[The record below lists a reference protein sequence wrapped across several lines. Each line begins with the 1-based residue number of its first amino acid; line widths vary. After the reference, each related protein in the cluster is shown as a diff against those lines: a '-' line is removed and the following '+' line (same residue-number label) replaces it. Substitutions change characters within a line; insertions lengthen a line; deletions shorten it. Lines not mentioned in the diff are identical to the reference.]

1 MQQLR
6 NNDDHGLYLDAS
18 IHELNKI
25 NKKIAN
31 LILMKEELTEK
42 VIGALGHEHEG
53 QRTYEHR
60 TWKIEVK
67 TPCIYSLD
75 KRLYES
81 GAHMLPIDFNPI
93 KKSISYTIDK
103 KLCDRFLMHAP
114 QEVKSVLCEL
124 IEKRP
129 GKATVT
135 IKERV

>member
-6 NNDDHGLYLDAS
+6 NLDDQGLYLEAS

-25 NKKIAN
+25 NKKIAA
-31 LILMKEELTEK
+31 LLLMKEELTEK

-53 QRTYEHR
+53 QKTYEHR

-81 GAHMLPIDFNPI
+81 GTYKLPIDYNPI
-93 KKSISYTIDK
+93 KESISYSIDK

-114 QEVKSVLCEL
+114 LEVKNVLSEL